1 MTDVIALLPDSVAN
15 QIAAGEVIQRPA
27 SVIKE
32 LVENA
37 VDAGAKVIN
46 VLVVDAGRTSIQVI
60 DDGCGMSM
68 TDAFDKVY
76 SSDIFKKLSDPATGL
91 YLQSPRYIMSY
102 L

>member
-1 MTDVIALLPDSVAN
+1 MNITTSEYEYLKSQLTARII
-15 QIAAGEVIQRPA
+15 QI
-27 SVIKE
+27 
-32 LVENA
+32 LVEEN
-37 VDAGAKVIN
+37 
-46 VLVVDAGRTSIQVI
+46 
-60 DDGCGMSM
+60 GMSM

>member
-1 MTDVIALLPDSVAN
+1 MMTLYHGSNTGEYEYLKSQFTARII
-15 QIAAGEVIQRPA
+15 QI
-27 SVIKE
+27 
-32 LVENA
+32 LVEEN
-37 VDAGAKVIN
+37 
-46 VLVVDAGRTSIQVI
+46 
-60 DDGCGMSM
+60 GMSM

>member
-1 MTDVIALLPDSVAN
+1 MMTLYHGSNTGEHEYLKSQLTARII
-15 QIAAGEVIQRPA
+15 QI
-27 SVIKE
+27 
-32 LVENA
+32 LVEEN
-37 VDAGAKVIN
+37 
-46 VLVVDAGRTSIQVI
+46 
-60 DDGCGMSM
+60 GMSM

>member
-1 MTDVIALLPDSVAN
+1 MMTLYHGSNTGEYEYLKSLLTARII
-15 QIAAGEVIQRPA
+15 QI
-27 SVIKE
+27 
-32 LVENA
+32 LVEEN
-37 VDAGAKVIN
+37 
-46 VLVVDAGRTSIQVI
+46 
-60 DDGCGMSM
+60 GMSM

>member
-1 MTDVIALLPDSVAN
+1 MMTLYHGSNTGEYEYLKRLLTARII
-15 QIAAGEVIQRPA
+15 QI
-27 SVIKE
+27 
-32 LVENA
+32 LVEEN
-37 VDAGAKVIN
+37 
-46 VLVVDAGRTSIQVI
+46 
-60 DDGCGMSM
+60 GMSM

>member
-1 MTDVIALLPDSVAN
+1 MNITTSEYEYLKSLLTARII
-15 QIAAGEVIQRPA
+15 QI
-27 SVIKE
+27 
-32 LVENA
+32 LVEEN
-37 VDAGAKVIN
+37 
-46 VLVVDAGRTSIQVI
+46 
-60 DDGCGMSM
+60 GMSM

>member
-1 MTDVIALLPDSVAN
+1 MMTLYHGSNTGEYEYLKSQLTARII
-15 QIAAGEVIQRPA
+15 QI
-27 SVIKE
+27 
-32 LVENA
+32 LVEEN
-37 VDAGAKVIN
+37 
-46 VLVVDAGRTSIQVI
+46 
-60 DDGCGMSM
+60 GMSM